1 MVRKRYTDEF
11 KINLMREFSSREIEI
26 VKFAAEK
33 NIPLG
38 TFREWLD
45 NYRKFGTP
53 TMKRTALNKSVK
65 PIDVTRETKE
75 IIKEVKLSDDQKF
88 SLEINGITLTFALKN
103 LKLVLETIQNG

>member
-1 MVRKRYTDEF
+1 MSHLISLGQKKCRRNSEF
-11 KINLMREFSSREIEI
+11 KKAGNI
-26 VKFAAEK
+26 VQPFFV
-33 NIPLG
+33 NMTDFFTL
-38 TFREWLD
+38 T

-103 LKLVLETIQNG
+103 LKLVLEAIQNG